1 MEEIDLFLQDA
12 EEHMDKAVK
21 HLVAEL
27 AKIRAGKASPAI
39 LDSLKVNYYGSLSP
53 LSQVSSVTTP
63 DARTITIRPWEKG
76 LINEIEKAIRN
87 SDLGLNPQNNGEY
100 IIITVPPLTE
110 ERRRDLVKQAKHETE
125 FGKVSV
131 RNIRKNT
138 NDALKKLLKEGV
150 SEDAVKK
157 AETDLQALTD
167 RYVKKID
174 EVMAAKEQDIMHV

>member
-12 EEHMDKAVK
+12 EEHMDKALK
-21 HLVAEL
+21 HLAVEL
-27 AKIRAGKASPAI
+27 SKIRAGKASPAI
-39 LDSLKVNYYGSLSP
+39 LDSLKVNYYGTPTP
-53 LSQVSSVTTP
+53 LSQVSSVITP
-63 DARTITIRPWEKG
+63 DARTITIKPWEKNM
-76 LINEIEKAIRN
+76 INEIEKAIRN
-87 SDLGLNPQNNGEY
+87 SDLGLNPQNNGEMV
-100 IIITVPPLTE
+100 IISVPPLTE
-110 ERRRDLVKQAKHETE
+110 ERRRDLVKQAKHEAET
-125 FGKVSV
+125 GKISV

-138 NDALKKLLKEGV
+138 NDALKKLLKDGV